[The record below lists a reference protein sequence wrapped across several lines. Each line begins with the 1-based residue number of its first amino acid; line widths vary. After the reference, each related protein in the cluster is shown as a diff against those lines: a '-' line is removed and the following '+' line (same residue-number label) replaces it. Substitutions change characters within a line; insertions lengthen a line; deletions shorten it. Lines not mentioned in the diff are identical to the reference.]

1 MKKQSVAGIV
11 LKNRSVFIAK
21 RIPGGQMGERWEFPG
36 GKVENGESPEVALQR
51 EYTEEFGVDVTV
63 GAFIGSPV
71 FTQYGEDSDLLAYE
85 VSFNGEEKFTL
96 SEHTETGWSDID
108 KIPSLNFVD
117 SDMLLYK
124 TVKDYVEKRAEK

>member
-1 MKKQSVAGIV
+1 
-11 LKNRSVFIAK
+11 
-21 RIPGGQMGERWEFPG
+21 MGERWEFPG

-51 EYTEEFGVDVTV
+51 EYQEEFGVDVTV
-63 GAFIGSPV
+63 GAFIGSAV
-71 FTQYGEDSDLLAYE
+71 FTHNGEDSDLLAYE

-108 KIPSLNFVD
+108 EIPSLNFVD

>member
-36 GKVENGESPEVALQR
+36 GKVENGELPEVALQR
-51 EYTEEFGVDVTV
+51 EYMEEFGVDVTV
-63 GAFIGSPV
+63 GAFIGSAV
-71 FTQYGEDSDLLAYE
+71 FTHNGEDSDLLAYE

-108 KIPSLNFVD
+108 EIPSLNFVD